1 MNLARP
7 AALSPRPGRAQAR
20 LAWVMLAPL
29 LAFLLAVVAYPMLRT
44 LYLSFTSAR
53 LTAFRV
59 PPAWV
64 GLDNYAA
71 AVTNPD
77 LQAALARTAYF
88 TVVSVSAEVVL
99 GVLVALLLNQKFR
112 GRAYVRALLILPWA
126 IPTIVNAIMW
136 RWIYSPEFG
145 SLNALLTQL
154 HLLPAYR
161 SWLGEPQLAMNM
173 VIVAD
178 VWKNYP
184 LVAMIALAALQ
195 SIPGE
200 LYEAASI
207 DGANAWVRFW
217 RLTLPS
223 ILAPLS
229 VAIVLRCIE
238 AFKVF
243 DIIYVMT
250 RGGPVDGTK
259 TATFY
264 VYQEAFTYLRSGSG
278 ASYAYLMVLI
288 SLIFISAYITLLRR
302 QERA

>member
-1 MNLARP
+1 
-7 AALSPRPGRAQAR
+7 
-20 LAWVMLAPL
+20 MLAPVL
-29 LAFLLAVVAYPMLRT
+29 VILALVVAYPMLRT

-53 LTAFRV
+53 LTAFHV
-59 PPAWV
+59 TPKWV
-64 GLDNYAA
+64 GLSNYAN
-71 AVTNPD
+71 AVGNTD

-88 TVVSVSAEVVL
+88 TVVSVAVEVVL

-112 GRAYVRALLILPWA
+112 GRAFARALLILPWA
-126 IPTIVNAIMW
+126 LPTIVNAIMW

-161 SWLGEPQLAMNM
+161 SWLGEPGVAMNM
-173 VIVAD
+173 VIIAD

-200 LYEAASI
+200 LFEAAAI
-207 DGANAWVRFW
+207 DGANSWVRFW
-217 RLTLPS
+217 RITLPS
-223 ILAPLS
+223 IFAPLM
-229 VAIVLRCIE
+229 VAVVLRCIE

-250 RGGPVDGTK
+250 RGGPVDSTK

-288 SLIFISAYITLLRR
+288 SLVFIGAYITLLRR
-302 QERA
+302 QERR